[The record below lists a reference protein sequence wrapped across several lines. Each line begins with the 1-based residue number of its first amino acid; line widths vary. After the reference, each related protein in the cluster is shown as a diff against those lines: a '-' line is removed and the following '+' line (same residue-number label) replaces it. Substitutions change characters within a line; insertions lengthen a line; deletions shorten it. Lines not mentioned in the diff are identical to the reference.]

1 MNQVILVVDDDTSNL
16 ALAQKI
22 LGKEY
27 RIAAANSGAV
37 ALKYLENNSPDLI
50 LLDIN
55 MPEMDGFQV
64 LEKMKQMEHFTNIPV
79 IFLTADNDPET
90 ETRCFATGAD
100 LLEDMPALAQG
111 PIFKIDPDNESYG
124 DLYTIDVERDSDNG
138 THYTNPNLHRRV
150 SDVVI
155 DDDYMP
161 YFHLEGTHEEID
173 YPDSEP
179 CSVSNFKFGTD
190 ETTEK
195 LTIQQYT
202 GSQQNIQIP
211 SIFVNAGY
219 TTIGTGCF
227 TDTDVVYVEI
237 PEGITTIE

>member
-1 MNQVILVVDDDTSNL
+1 MYCKVCGYGGEIR
-16 ALAQKI
+16 KI
-22 LGKEY
+22 
-27 RIAAANSGAV
+27 ADV
-37 ALKYLENNSPDLI
+37 AYCP
-50 LLDIN
+50 
-55 MPEMDGFQV
+55 
-64 LEKMKQMEHFTNIPV
+64 
-79 IFLTADNDPET
+79 
-90 ETRCFATGAD
+90 RCFATGAD

-111 PIFKIDPDNESYG
+111 PIFKIDLDNETYG

-195 LTIQQYT
+195 PTIQQYT

-211 SIFVNAGY
+211 SMFVNAGY

-237 PEGITTIE
+237 PEGITTIA